1 MATAAVVILVFGLA
15 AVVAALMLGAGWLLR
30 RMLPKS
36 HVLRAKLK
44 HSQLRRAG
52 LWVIERTE
60 LWALFLLVAF
70 FIGVT
75 LIYS

>member
-36 HVLRAKLK
+36 HVLGAKLK
-44 HSQLRRAG
+44 NSQLRRAG